1 MTAVFYL
8 SQPQNEQPPPQSTYC
23 SCAAVAAHTLHCY
36 GSWGTSMECVQLFFH
51 SIECGTLMSSKI
63 TFKDGLN
70 QYHYHQILKSF
81 PVEREL
87 SYYIEKLGKLYNSP
101 EAVSQRI

>member
-1 MTAVFYL
+1 
-8 SQPQNEQPPPQSTYC
+8 
-23 SCAAVAAHTLHCY
+23 
-36 GSWGTSMECVQLFFH
+36 
-51 SIECGTLMSSKI
+51 MSSKI